1 MSLDHSALATQN
13 LLEDLRSDRGM
24 SWVPQDGWLT
34 KIAIDADAPQLSYDL
49 AIDASGQ
56 GVPSW
61 VQAGLQVP
69 VQVQLVD
76 QTTAIRA
83 LLAAI
88 LAVGVLILVLQ
99 LGRMA
104 APRPVAGA

>member
-1 MSLDHSALATQN
+1 M
-13 LLEDLRSDRGM
+13 G
-24 SWVPQDGWLT
+24 WVPKNGWLT
-34 KIAIDADAPQLSYDL
+34 KVAIDANAPQLSYDL

-61 VQAGLQVP
+61 VQAGFQSP
-69 VQVQLVD
+69 VQIMLVD
-76 QTTAIRA
+76 QSTTIRA

-99 LGRMA
+99 LA
-104 APRPVAGA
+104 RPKGTRIGTPA